1 MSSASSE
8 VPPPSE
14 QTAAMIGSYFYESR
28 RPLVSLVFV
37 TPLLAIYELGVLWLG
52 PNAMRNGA
60 EVWLRTLLD
69 GIGLGQYFLLPALTV
84 GLLLAWHHASRQPWR
99 VPSWV
104 FGGMTS
110 ECLSL
115 ALLLV
120 VIALVQGALG
130 SWFAPAETP
139 AVAALPTPLAS
150 GLTDTV
156 QRAISFFGAGIYEE
170 VLFRLMLLPGLIVLL
185 RLLGASAGQCVWGAI
200 ALSSLLFSAAHYV
213 GPQGDIFNWFSFT
226 FRFLA
231 GGFFA
236 MVFVYR
242 GFGIAA
248 GTHALYDIY
257 VGLV

>member
-1 MSSASSE
+1 
-8 VPPPSE
+8 
-14 QTAAMIGSYFYESR
+14 
-28 RPLVSLVFV
+28 
-37 TPLLAIYELGVLWLG
+37 
-52 PNAMRNGA
+52 MRNGA

-69 GIGLGQYFLLPALTV
+69 GIGFGQYFLLPLLTV

-120 VIALVQGALG
+120 VIGLVQGMLSGLVSSATPVPEAAAISTGLSPVFSAPLG
-130 SWFAPAETP
+130 S
-139 AVAALPTPLAS
+139 AVA
-150 GLTDTV
+150 GVV

-185 RLLGASAGQCVWGAI
+185 SLLGRPATQCVWGAI
-200 ALSSLLFSAAHYV
+200 VISSLLFSLAHYI
-213 GPQGDIFNWFSFT
+213 GPQGDAFLWFGFI

-236 MVFVYR
+236 VVFVHR

-248 GTHALYDIY
+248 GTHALYDIF
-257 VGLV
+257 VGLF